1 LLRSEYDQWLQSVTS
16 MIAPLS
22 VSEQEAIMGG
32 NAARIYLK

>member
-1 LLRSEYDQWLQSVTS
+1 LRSEYETWLRVVSELIV
-16 MIAPLS
+16 PLS